1 MGMYTP
7 PFAGGGG
14 RRTEYWD
21 TDKIK
26 VLQTL
31 NDVSLLMEIV

>member
-7 PFAGGGG
+7 PLAGG